1 MPSIPETGIDML
13 LGVGGSPE
21 AVVTACALKCLG
33 GDIQC
38 RYWPRDAAERA
49 AMERQGLSADTI
61 LTIDD
66 LVADDDVFFSLTG
79 VTSGELVRGVRYAPR
94 AAYTETLAMR
104 GKSGTVRRVQST
116 HNFDKLMR
124 YSALAYDRTDG

>member
-1 MPSIPETGIDML
+1 
-13 LGVGGSPE
+13 
-21 AVVTACALKCLG
+21 
-33 GDIQC
+33 
-38 RYWPRDAAERA
+38 
-49 AMERQGLSADTI
+49 I

-79 VTSGELVRGVRYAPR
+79 VTTGELVRGVRYAPH

-104 GKSGTVRRVQST
+104 GKSGTIRRVQST

-124 YSALAYDRTDG
+124 YSALAYGRTDSRG